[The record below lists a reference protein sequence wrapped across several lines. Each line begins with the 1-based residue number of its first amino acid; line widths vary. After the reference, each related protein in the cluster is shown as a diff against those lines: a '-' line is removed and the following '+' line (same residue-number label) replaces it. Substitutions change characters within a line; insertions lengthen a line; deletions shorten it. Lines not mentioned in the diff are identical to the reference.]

1 MKKILFFCLI
11 SLSINTQTLDTN
23 KLINLNDLNILFD
36 FKKNDW
42 NDMEQAWLDDPQSA
56 ANHMVFGMNLTTRQK
71 ARQLKG
77 NNQVANWV

>member
-1 MKKILFFCLI
+1 MKQ
-11 SLSINTQTLDTN
+11 N
-23 KLINLNDLNILFD
+23 
-36 FKKNDW
+36 KKNDW